1 MSGVPGDTNPGG
13 LKVSGVPDGKN
24 LCGLRPSVAPDSE
37 NPDRIIL
44 SGIHLMKI
52 FADWNC
58 LAVFLIGFSG
68 KMIYFKKQANENRN
82 MKQYKVIISGGGTG
96 GHIFPAISIANTLKK
111 RIPDVQILFVG
122 AQDRMEMEKVP
133 AAGYEI
139 VGLPVKGF
147 DRSRL
152 LNNIKV
158 VRCLL
163 KSLSLAKKTLRDF
176 QPDIAVGV
184 GGYASGPTLWMA
196 SALGI
201 PTLIQEQNSY
211 AGVTNKL
218 LAKKA
223 DRICVA
229 YEGMEKF
236 FPAEKIV
243 VTGNPVRQDLEEA
256 QERKEEALRFFGLS
270 PEKKTVLV
278 VGGSLG
284 ARTINQ
290 SIQGDLDKFF
300 ASDVQLIWQTGR
312 YYHEEAI
319 RHLKAYRGM
328 PGWCSDF
335 ISRMDYAYAA
345 ADLVVSRAGASSISE
360 LCILKK
366 PVILVPSPNVAE
378 DHQTKNALALVNNQA
393 AVIVTDKDAPQKLV
407 DTALS
412 IVHNDTQLASLSRQ
426 IGKMA
431 HFHSAEQIVDEI
443 MKIIERKS

>member
-1 MSGVPGDTNPGG
+1 
-13 LKVSGVPDGKN
+13 
-24 LCGLRPSVAPDSE
+24 
-37 NPDRIIL
+37 
-44 SGIHLMKI
+44 
-52 FADWNC
+52 
-58 LAVFLIGFSG
+58 
-68 KMIYFKKQANENRN
+68 

-111 RIPDVQILFVG
+111 RMPDVQILFVG
-122 AQDRMEMEKVP
+122 AQDRMEMDKVP

-147 DRSRL
+147 DRAHW

-163 KSLSLAKKTLRDF
+163 KSLSLAKKTIRDF

-184 GGYASGPTLWMA
+184 GGYASGPTLWIA
-196 SALGI
+196 SSLGI

-223 DRICVA
+223 NRICVA

-256 QERKEEALRFFGLS
+256 QEKKEEALRFFGLS

-284 ARTINQ
+284 ARTINR

-312 YYHEEAI
+312 YYHEEAT

-328 PGWCSDF
+328 PVWCSDF

-345 ADLVVSRAGASSISE
+345 ADLVISRAGASSISE

-366 PVILVPSPNVAE
+366 PVVLVPSPNVAE

-393 AVIVTDKDAPQKLV
+393 AVMVTDKDAPQKLV

-412 IVHNDTQLASLSRQ
+412 IVHDNTRLVSLSQQ